1 MPIIARWAS
10 SDHRPAFSA
19 VISLRDWFQRPSE
32 SIKTPSK
39 SKMTAATV
47 TMHTRIQ
54 DRLRSV
60 PHGPAHRCYGRRGMT
75 SPATVEREV
84 KLGVWPG
91 YALPDLSGVV
101 DGIEVGESEEHRLD
115 AVYYDTSDL
124 RLLRRGVTLRF
135 RRGEQPDGLWTA
147 KLPTGTP
154 AVGMARREAS
164 VSAQGNGIPE
174 SLLDLVRGWAL
185 GSRLSTVA
193 RLRTRRR
200 RTTLI
205 GGDGHSLAR
214 LDDDEVSI
222 LRGSRVA
229 ARFRELEVELT
240 DDAPDALLQR
250 LADRLLQGGAEPIDQ
265 VPKLMRAL
273 GPAAVAPWD
282 LAEPELGAHP
292 TAAEVIRAGL
302 IAATGRFVDHLA
314 AVALDEDPEGVHQA
328 RVGLRR
334 LRSDMR
340 TFGELLDGDQ
350 LEPLREELGRVSH
363 ELGAVRDLDVLLAQ
377 LRADRQR
384 LDPRDRPGADE
395 LLAGLAGQR
404 AEAYGGLRAEMR
416 IPRYASLLQR
426 VAEFA
431 TAPPF
436 GSPDAE
442 RDATEVVPALVRR
455 PLRRLRREVDQLRGA
470 PDDAELHRVRILVK
484 RLRYA
489 TDVAVP
495 LAGKPARHA
504 VRALR
509 ELQEVL
515 GDHNDAC
522 VAVTRLK
529 ELSDGASPARVWSAG
544 LLAGLQLARTADGRR
559 RFKGVYKSALAKKNW
574 AWAA

>member
-1 MPIIARWAS
+1 
-10 SDHRPAFSA
+10 
-19 VISLRDWFQRPSE
+19 
-32 SIKTPSK
+32 
-39 SKMTAATV
+39 
-47 TMHTRIQ
+47 
-54 DRLRSV
+54 
-60 PHGPAHRCYGRRGMT
+60 MT

-101 DGIEVGESEEHRLD
+101 DGIRVGESQEQRLD
-115 AVYYDTSDL
+115 AVYYDTSGL

-147 KLPTGTP
+147 KLPTGAP
-154 AVGMARREAS
+154 AVGMARREAT
-164 VSAQGNGIPE
+164 VSAQGDAIPD

-185 GSRLSTVA
+185 GSRLSAVA

-200 RTTLI
+200 RTTLTGE
-205 GGDGHSLAR
+205 GGQSLAL

-240 DDAPDALLQR
+240 DDAPDNLLRCLAGR
-250 LADRLLQGGAEPIDQ
+250 LQEAGAHPVDQ
-265 VPKLMRAL
+265 VPKLVRAL

-292 TAAEVIRAGL
+292 AAAEVIRAGL
-302 IAATGRFVDHLA
+302 IAAAGRFVDHLA
-314 AVALDEDPEGVHQA
+314 AVALDEDSEGVHQA

-340 TFGELLDGDQ
+340 TFGELLDQDQ

-363 ELGAVRDLDVLLAQ
+363 ELGAVRDLDVLLAK
-377 LRADRQR
+377 LRADRQQ
-384 LDPRDRPGADE
+384 LDPGDRPGADE

-404 AEAYGGLRAEMR
+404 TEAYGRLREAMR
-416 IPRYASLLQR
+416 SPRYATPLQA
-426 VAEFA
+426 VAKFA
-431 TAPPF
+431 VEPPF
-436 GSPDAE
+436 GSPDAQL
-442 RDATEVVPALVRR
+442 DAADIVPALVRR

-470 PDDAELHRVRILVK
+470 PDDAELHRLRILVK

-489 TDVAVP
+489 TDVAAP

-509 ELQEVL
+509 ELQDVL

-522 VAVTRLK
+522 VAVSRLH
-529 ELSDGASPARVWSAG
+529 ELSDGDAPARVWSAG
-544 LLAGLQLARTADGRR
+544 LLAGLQLARAADGRA
-559 RFKGVYKSALAKKNW
+559 RFPAAYKSALAKKNW
-574 AWAA
+574 AWTS